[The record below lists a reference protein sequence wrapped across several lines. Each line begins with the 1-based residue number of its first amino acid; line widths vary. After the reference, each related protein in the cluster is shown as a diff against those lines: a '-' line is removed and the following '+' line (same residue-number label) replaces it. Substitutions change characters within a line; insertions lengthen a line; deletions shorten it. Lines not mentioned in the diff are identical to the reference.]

1 VKELNS
7 AKDLK
12 NKIAQ
17 AFKNLIQRKTP
28 AIDDNGALFS
38 LKPTVSPTITPTKTG
53 EIQSLVKGRT
63 SIAAEL
69 SIAGPSG
76 VTSSSAS
83 TAP

>member
-38 LKPTVSPTITPTKTG
+38 L
-53 EIQSLVKGRT
+53 
-63 SIAAEL
+63 
-69 SIAGPSG
+69 
-76 VTSSSAS
+76 
-83 TAP
+83 